1 MHQIFYICWQL
12 LIYVAD
18 AVSIRYRWLTV
29 FNFSPERPESP
40 PSEILNDRSPT
51 YFVESES
58 WLNGQNESAK
68 DSATKWDEERRRRQI
83 EEEERLLVQPPPE
96 DDEVPEWQ
104 EQAMITLRGMAE

>member
-1 MHQIFYICWQL
+1 MAYGQL

-18 AVSIRYRWLTV
+18 VVSIRYRWFTV

-104 EQAMITLRGMAE
+104 E